1 MRSAPGPSP
10 LALACGVWY
19 ATYMADT
26 GTIASAVTL
35 EKVGRNFSLTD
46 HVHAELR
53 RAILDAGI
61 YDEATDLRLD
71 ERSLADQLG
80 ISRTPVREALARLA
94 QEGLVAVVPRKG
106 AFIVRK
112 TRGEILQMITVWA
125 ALESMAARRAAELA
139 TDREIA
145 ALDRLAGAYE
155 TGDARAHVDAY
166 AEANIRFH
174 QAILEAGHCA
184 MLGDIADGLFVHVR
198 AVRSR
203 AMHEADRAVRSVAD
217 HRAIVDAIAQ
227 RDPALAG
234 ERVLRHTM
242 GLHDHVSARWDEFS
256 GSQGQG
262 G

>member
-1 MRSAPGPSP
+1 
-10 LALACGVWY
+10 
-19 ATYMADT
+19 MADA
-26 GTIASAVTL
+26 GTIAGAVTL

-46 HVHAELR
+46 HVYGELR
-53 RAILDAGI
+53 QAILDARI
-61 YDEATDLRLD
+61 YDAAADLRLD

-106 AFIVRK
+106 VFIVRK
-112 TRGEILQMITVWA
+112 TQGEILEMITVWA

-139 TDREIA
+139 TNREIA

-155 TGDARAHVDAY
+155 GGDAQARIEEY
-166 AEANIRFH
+166 AEANMRFH

-184 MLGDIADGLFVHVR
+184 MLRDIADGLFVHVR

-217 HRAIVDAIAQ
+217 HRAIVDAIAL
-227 RDPALAG
+227 RDPELAG
-234 ERVLRHTM
+234 ERVLAHTM
-242 GLHDHVSARWDEFS
+242 GLHDHVAAHWDEFL
-256 GSQGQG
+256 GSEG

>member
-1 MRSAPGPSP
+1 MP
-10 LALACGVWY
+10 LACGVWY

-227 RDPALAG
+227 RDPVLAG

-256 GSQGQG
+256 ASQGQG